1 MSISFEPK
9 SIIRRNSLFIVG
21 GAIVL
26 AIIFAINAI
35 VSGYLLRRNTV
46 EDRAE
51 QIATLSLILAEH
63 TSQIIF
69 SANTVLQ
76 SIDDVIS
83 VERIQNEKTYREF
96 ASTKKSYELLADK
109 TKSNSI
115 LDVATF
121 VGSDGKVLNF
131 SRSFPAPEINLSD
144 RDYFQYLKTHND
156 SGIYYSVP
164 VRNKGN
170 GKWVFY
176 LAKRVNGKNDEF
188 LGVILTGVSVEVFSS
203 LYERIGVN
211 IGDGIGITLYR
222 TDKTLLTRWPLV
234 ENLIGKVNTNPF
246 IDQSLAA
253 AEEGNGVIFSS
264 ETGFTRQNTEPVMR
278 MISYR
283 KVNKYP
289 FIVGVVVPETL
300 YLSNWYKN
308 AFGVLIASVL
318 SIIIIFIGAY
328 SFLMSYRK
336 GAVNQYRAHHDSLTQ
351 LPNRTLFSDRL
362 STALAVC
369 KRNQTQL
376 AILFVDLD
384 NLKTINDVNGHTAGD
399 AVLIEVSKRMQEC
412 LRESD
417 TVARLGGDEFT
428 VLLPDVGSEE
438 NALNVAEKIRAA
450 LMAPIVVDDE
460 ILKTSA
466 SIGVAVFPLHGLNA
480 TDLMNNADI
489 AMYAAKSK
497 GRNTIVLF
505 GDHTVKVV
513 IKDLV

>member
-1 MSISFEPK
+1 MSISFEPR
-9 SIIRRNSLFIVG
+9 SVIRRNSLFIIG
-21 GAIVL
+21 GAVCL

-46 EDRAE
+46 DDRAE

-76 SIDDVIS
+76 SIEDILV
-83 VERIQNEKTYREF
+83 VEKVHNEKTYREF
-96 ASTKKSYELLADK
+96 ASSKKGYELLEEK
-109 TKSNSI
+109 TNSNSI

-131 SRSFPAPEINLSD
+131 SRSYPVSEINLSD
-144 RDYFQYLKTHND
+144 RDYFEYLKAHNE
-156 SGIYYSVP
+156 YETFYSAP

-176 LAKRVNGKNDEF
+176 LARRVNGKNNEF

-203 LYERIGVN
+203 LYQRIGVN
-211 IGDGIGITLYR
+211 VGDGIGITLYR
-222 TDKTLLTRWPLV
+222 SDKTLLTRWPLV
-234 ENLIGKVNTNPF
+234 DGLIGKVNTNPF

-264 ETGFTRQNTEPVMR
+264 ATGFTRQNAEPVER

-283 KVNKYP
+283 KVNQYP
-289 FIVGVVVPETL
+289 FIVGVVVPESL

-328 SFLMSYRK
+328 TFLLSYRRS
-336 GAVNQYRAHHDSLTQ
+336 AENEYRAHHDALTE

-362 STALAVC
+362 STALSVC
-369 KRNQTQL
+369 KRKQTEL
-376 AILFVDLD
+376 ALLFIDLD

-399 AVLIEVSKRMQEC
+399 AVLVEVAKRMQQC

-417 TVARLGGDEFT
+417 TVARNGGDEFT
-428 VLLPDVGSEE
+428 VLLPDVGTEE
-438 NALNVAEKIRAA
+438 AAMNVAEKIRAA
-450 LMAPIVVDDE
+450 LIAPIDADGFS
-460 ILKTSA
+460 LTTSA
-466 SIGVAVFPLHGLNA
+466 SIGVAIFPFHGLNGS
-480 TDLMNNADI
+480 DLMNNADA

-497 GRNTIVLF
+497 GRNTIVMY
-505 GDHTVKVV
+505 GDHTVKITLKVL
-513 IKDLV
+513 I